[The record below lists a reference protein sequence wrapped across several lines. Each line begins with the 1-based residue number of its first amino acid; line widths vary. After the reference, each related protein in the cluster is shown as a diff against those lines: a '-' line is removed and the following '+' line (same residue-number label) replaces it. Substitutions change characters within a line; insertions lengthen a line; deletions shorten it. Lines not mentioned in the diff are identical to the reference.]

1 MAQLLVLL
9 GAARWRGLD
18 IPMSK
23 MAGSLVPGPG
33 AVKQATCGAAKYAS
47 ML

>member
-1 MAQLLVLL
+1 VAQLLVLL

-23 MAGSLVPGPG
+23 LTGSLVSGP
-33 AVKQATCGAAKYAS
+33 GAAKYAS